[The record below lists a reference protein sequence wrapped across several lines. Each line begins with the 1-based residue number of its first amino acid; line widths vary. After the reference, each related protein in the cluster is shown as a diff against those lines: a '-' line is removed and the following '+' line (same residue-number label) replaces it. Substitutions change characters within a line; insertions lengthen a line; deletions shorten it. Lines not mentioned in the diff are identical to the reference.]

1 MADLGRGCLIAFE
14 GPDGLG
20 KSTQLERLREWLTA
34 RGFPAETVREPGG
47 TSLGEQLRMLLL
59 TAEVEPTP
67 LAEALL
73 FAAARAE
80 LVAKV
85 VRPHLEAGRVVLMDR
100 YVESSVAYQGYGAE
114 VGSDTVLAINRI
126 ATGGLMPTVTLLFSG
141 QGFSKGP
148 KDRIERR
155 SEAFRERV
163 REGYARLAAE
173 FPHIQIVEADH
184 PPDEV
189 AARIRM
195 IVEPHL
201 EPKGE
206 ARG

>member
-1 MADLGRGCLIAFE
+1 MERLGRGCLIAFE
-14 GPDGLG
+14 GLDGLG
-20 KSTQLERLREWLTA
+20 KSTQLERLQAWLLNRQIPVVA
-34 RGFPAETVREPGG
+34 VREPGG
-47 TSLGEQLRMLLL
+47 TALGEQLRRLLL

-67 LAEALL
+67 MAEALL

-80 LVAKV
+80 LVERV
-85 VRPHLEAGRVVLMDR
+85 VRPHLEAGDVVLMDR
-100 YVESSVAYQGYGAE
+100 YLESSVAYQGYG
-114 VGSDTVLAINRI
+114 VGVGAGDVFTINRI
-126 ATGGLMPTVTLLFSG
+126 ATGGVSPTLTLLFRG
-141 QGFSKGP
+141 RGFSDHP
-148 KDRIERR
+148 EDRIERR
-155 SEAFRERV
+155 SEAFRDRV
-163 REGYARLAAE
+163 RAGYEQLAAE

-195 IVEPHL
+195 LVEPYL